1 MCQNRTFRLYSSEGT
16 IAVAEHQDREVTVI
30 QFCREYLEALERLVQ
45 GFRQ

>member
-1 MCQNRTFRLYSSEGT
+1 MREPVSEPDPIGVSF
-16 IAVAEHQDREVTVI
+16 AAHRKVTVI